1 MTLCLTRRR
10 FLFLGVTAGV
20 AAALGVV
27 AVWPD
32 SAVLDDAPS
41 AYQFLTARDRAILAA
56 LAPAMLAEAWPTTPE
71 VATAETQALLRG
83 LDAALRGLPPRP
95 REEMR
100 QLLDLLGRQG
110 GRVVL
115 AGSLAGW
122 ATVDPA
128 RAAVILAGWRDHA
141 LALLQQ
147 AYGGLHDLLF
157 GVWYGDPRHWA
168 DCSYPGPPTLWLPS

>member
-1 MTLCLTRRR
+1 MTLRLTRRR

-20 AAALGVV
+20 ATALGVA

-41 AYQFLTARDRAILAA
+41 AYQFLTAHDRAILAA

-71 VATAETQALLRG
+71 AATVETQMLLRG
-83 LDAALRGLPPRP
+83 LDIALRGLPPRP

-100 QLLDLLGRQG
+100 QLLDVLGRQG

-128 RAAVILAGWRDHA
+128 RATVILAGWRDHT

-168 DCSYPGPPTLWLPS
+168 DCGYPGPPTLWLPS

>member
-1 MTLCLTRRR
+1 
-10 FLFLGVTAGV
+10 
-20 AAALGVV
+20 
-27 AVWPD
+27 
-32 SAVLDDAPS
+32 
-41 AYQFLTARDRAILAA
+41 
-56 LAPAMLAEAWPTTPE
+56 
-71 VATAETQALLRG
+71 
-83 LDAALRGLPPRP
+83 
-95 REEMR
+95 MR

>member
-1 MTLCLTRRR
+1 MTFRLTRRR

-20 AAALGVV
+20 AALGVA

-32 SAVLDDAPS
+32 SAVLDDDPS
-41 AYQFLTARDRAILAA
+41 VYHVLTTRDRAILAA
-56 LAPAMLAEAWPTTPE
+56 LAPAMLAGAWPTVPE
-71 VATAETQALLRG
+71 AATAETQALLRG
-83 LDAALRGLPPRP
+83 MDAALRGLPPRT
-95 REEMR
+95 RDELR

-115 AGSLAGW
+115 AGSLVGW
-122 ATVDPA
+122 AVVDPA
-128 RAAVILAGWRDHA
+128 RATAILTGWRDHT

-147 AYGGLHDLLF
+147 AYGGLHDLMV

-168 DCSYPGPPTLWLPS
+168 DCGYPGPPILRLTS

>member
-1 MTLCLTRRR
+1 MTFRLTRRR

-20 AAALGVV
+20 AALGVA

-32 SAVLDDAPS
+32 SAVLDDDPS
-41 AYQFLTARDRAILAA
+41 VYHVLTTCDRAILAA
-56 LAPAMLAEAWPTTPE
+56 LAPAMLAGAWPTVPE

-83 LDAALRGLPPRP
+83 MDAALRGLPPRT
-95 REEMR
+95 RDELR

-115 AGSLAGW
+115 AGSLVGW
-122 ATVDPA
+122 AAVDPA
-128 RAAVILAGWRDHA
+128 RATAILTGWRDHT

-147 AYGGLHDLLF
+147 AYGGLHDLMF
-157 GVWYGDPRHWA
+157 SVWYGDPRHWA
-168 DCSYPGPPTLWLPS
+168 DCGYPGPPTLRLPS

>member
-1 MTLCLTRRR
+1 MTLRLTRRR

-20 AAALGVV
+20 AAALGVA

-32 SAVLDDAPS
+32 SAVLDDEPA
-41 AYQFLTARDRAILAA
+41 AYHVLTARDRAILAA
-56 LAPAMLAEAWPTTPE
+56 LAPALLAGAWPTLPE
-71 VATAETQALLRG
+71 AATAETRALLRG
-83 LDAALRGLPPRP
+83 MDTTLRGLPPRA
-95 REEMR
+95 RAEMR

-110 GRVVL
+110 GRVAL
-115 AGSLAGW
+115 AGSWVGW

-128 RAAVILAGWRDHA
+128 RAAVVLVGWRDHA

-147 AYGGLHDLLF
+147 AYGGLHDLLL

-168 DCSYPGPPTLWLPS
+168 DCGYPGPPTLRLPS